1 MGGILI
7 NTIFRTRSK
16 TWTEIQSNL
25 LFVGLIEL
33 VIYNGGLDIKYWV
46 QRRIDFFTPLVG
58 PEYGIYY
65 NANFWII
72 IPILLSLAFMAL
84 TCPGALR
91 VFTEGSF
98 TRKLKSL
105 GTGFLLGFAFLGLAT
120 LLAVL
125 TGTISFSYSRFEWQI
140 IPILLPLFIQCA
152 AEEILLRGY
161 VPAVLGRKHSWDV
174 VCFVSGALFI
184 FHHIVNMA
192 YFGFNTMFALDVFLL
207 GVLLCLLV
215 RWEGNFWIAC
225 GFHTAWNYT
234 QTYLFATSNSGE
246 PSNVGLF
253 RGTVNASDGFYQE
266 IYGYE
271 GSIFVAALVGVA
283 ILWLIYRL
291 RKEGKL

>member
-1 MGGILI
+1 M
-7 NTIFRTRSK
+7 NTIFRTKSK
-16 TWTEIQSNL
+16 VWTEIQTNL

-33 VIYNGGLDIKYWV
+33 LIYNGGLYIKYGV
-46 QRRIDFFTPLVG
+46 QRQLDFFTPLVG

-98 TRKLKSL
+98 TRKLKAL
-105 GTGFLLGFAFLGLAT
+105 GRGFLLGFAFLGLAT

-125 TGTISFSYSRFEWQI
+125 TGTVSFSYTRFDWQV
-140 IPILLPLFIQCA
+140 IPVIVPLFIQCA

-161 VPAVLGRKHSWDV
+161 VPAVVGHKHSWDA

-184 FHHIVNMA
+184 FHHIVNMEA
-192 YFGFNTMFALDVFLL
+192 FGFNTMFSLNIFLL

-246 PSNVGLF
+246 ASTVGLL
-253 RGTVNASDGFYQE
+253 RGTVNADNGFYQE

-271 GSIFVAALVGVA
+271 GSIFVAALLGAA
-283 ILWLIYRL
+283 ILWLIFRL
-291 RKEGKL
+291 RKEGKI